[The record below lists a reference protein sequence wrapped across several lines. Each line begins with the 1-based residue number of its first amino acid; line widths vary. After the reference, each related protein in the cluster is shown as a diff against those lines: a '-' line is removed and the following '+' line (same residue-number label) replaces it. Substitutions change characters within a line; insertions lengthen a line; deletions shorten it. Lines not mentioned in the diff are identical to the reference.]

1 MRALRD
7 ALTLRSGVTLLLRLV
22 LCGILL
28 YAAVGKWPAPRAFA
42 EDVANYRLLPAAL
55 VPLATAGL
63 LGVEVVLGLM
73 LLLGVLL
80 PEAALLT
87 ALLTG
92 LFTAAVASA
101 LWRGLKIECG
111 CFGAGGSP
119 ATTATL
125 LRDVGFL
132 VLALALLALTWRRP
146 KVKGTVPTF
155 PQTR

>member
-87 ALLTG
+87 ALKSVVG
-92 LFTAAVASA
+92 SFTAHHAIVIGA
-101 LWRGLKIECG
+101 LFVVSVIFFPKGLIG
-111 CFGAGGSP
+111 YLAP
-119 ATTATL
+119 AL
-125 LRDVGFL
+125 E
-132 VLALALLALTWRRP
+132 RRWS
-146 KVKGTVPTF
+146 
-155 PQTR
+155 RR